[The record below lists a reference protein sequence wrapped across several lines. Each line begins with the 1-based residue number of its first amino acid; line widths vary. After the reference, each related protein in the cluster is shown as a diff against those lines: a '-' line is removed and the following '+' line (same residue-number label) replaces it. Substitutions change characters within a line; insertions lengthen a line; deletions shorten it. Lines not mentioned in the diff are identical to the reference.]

1 MFAGS
6 FCGDSC
12 ASEITAELI
21 QPRHTRR
28 SLSEAGHMH
37 RCFPVVPL
45 LAVLALAACATDDV
59 VAPVKTVKAPSFSVS
74 VGENPKY
81 IVSLNGSSI
90 PVGFAAR
97 VNSLGGT
104 VTSAHPG
111 AGYAVVSGLT
121 EDAASALAA
130 SGFGDVE
137 PDVVV
142 ALEAPVG
149 AIRADASDIGTASA
163 APDASDIG
171 TPSIDSQENPATA
184 DSVNRQWNMRLINAP
199 AAWAAHKLGSST
211 VTVAILDTGID
222 YDLPDLN
229 GLVDLSRSKSFM
241 AKFAGRSDN
250 PDTPADESDPVV
262 PADDDILKLGVF
274 AGRHPI
280 TDLNG
285 HGTNVAT
292 QVSSKAVRFA
302 GVTSKTTLIGVKVLG
317 ANGAGTLSTVLD
329 GVVWA
334 ADNGADVA
342 NMSLGGISSKSGNG
356 HDIGLINRAF
366 NYAKQKGML
375 IVVSA
380 GNSGI
385 DLKHNGNQ
393 YVSYCDAPHVI
404 CVSSVGP
411 IAGMS
416 TTSDP
421 LATSDPDEP
430 AFYTNFGKNN
440 VDVAG
445 PGGNADVAHADAAGN
460 LPVTIWPWGPG
471 IASWVWS
478 YCAKQ
483 SLIIRR
489 NATDP
494 KKGDLFLTTC
504 YIRRL
509 NNGYVGTSQAAPHV
523 AGLAALLIA
532 ENGRGNPQQIKRLI
546 QKSADPINA
555 AYGRGRINVKNALGL

>member
-1 MFAGS
+1 
-6 FCGDSC
+6 
-12 ASEITAELI
+12 
-21 QPRHTRR
+21 
-28 SLSEAGHMH
+28 MH
-37 RCFPVVPL
+37 RSFSVVPL
-45 LAVLALAACATDDV
+45 IAALALAACATDDV
-59 VAPVKTVKAPSFSVS
+59 VAPVKTVKAPSFSLS
-74 VGENPKY
+74 VDQEARH
-81 IVSLNGSSI
+81 IVSFNGNSI
-90 PVGFAAR
+90 PAGFAAR

-104 VTSAHPG
+104 VTSAEPG

-121 EDAASALAA
+121 DDAASALAA
-130 SGFGDVE
+130 SGFGDVM
-137 PDVVV
+137 PDIVV
-142 ALEAPVG
+142 ALDAPVG
-149 AIRADASDIGTASA
+149 AIRADASSVDFSAS
-163 APDASDIG
+163 APDAADIG
-171 TPSIDSQENPATA
+171 TPSTDSQGNPATA

-199 AAWAAHKLGSST
+199 AAWAAHKLGSPT

-241 AKFAGRSDN
+241 KTFRGRSDN
-250 PDTPADESDPVV
+250 PNTPADESDPVV

-317 ANGAGTLSTVLD
+317 ANGVGNLSDILD

-334 ADNGADVA
+334 AKNGADVA
-342 NMSLGGISSKSGNG
+342 NMSLGGGFPKSGNG
-356 HDIGLINRAF
+356 QAIGLINRAF

-385 DLKHNGNQ
+385 DLKHIGNS
-393 YVSYCDAPHVI
+393 YSTYCDAPHVI
-404 CVSSVGP
+404 CVAAVGP
-411 IAGMS
+411 IAGMG
-416 TTSDP
+416 TTTDP
-421 LATSDPDEP
+421 LATSDPDVP
-430 AFYTNFGKNN
+430 AFYTNFGQNN
-440 VDVAG
+440 VDVAA
-445 PGGNADVAHADAAGN
+445 PGGNADIAHADAAGN

-489 NATDP
+489 STADP
-494 KKGDLFLTTC
+494 KKGVLFLTTC
-504 YIRRL
+504 FNRRL
-509 NNGYVGTSQAAPHV
+509 NNGYIGTSQAAPHV

-532 ENGRGNPQQIKRLI
+532 ENGKGNPAAIKKLI
-546 QKSADPINA
+546 QRSGVPIDKA
-555 AYGRGRINVKNALGL
+555 FGGTRIDVKNALGL